1 MRSHPGCSAGGLLLL
16 LTGFIA
22 PAISSAQ
29 TSSTTAPLHATRLS
43 TPPVIDG
50 ALDDEAWAGAPLP
63 TDRWL
68 SYNPLHGESIP
79 QQTAVWV
86 GYDSDALYFAFR
98 CDDPDP
104 SGIKTSIT
112 RRDNIWSDDWV
123 GLSLDALGTGQVSY
137 HLMVNPSGIQL
148 DMINTPSGFE
158 DTSPDYV
165 WQSAGRVT
173 PTGYAVEIRLPL
185 QSIRFKGGAA
195 VQMGIL
201 FWRRVSRTGVSVAW
215 PALEP
220 GKWVFQK
227 HSKLT
232 FSDIKARPTREVIP
246 SATFSRAEERATP
259 SEWGEADNQGD
270 LGVSGKWGLSS
281 TITLDATINPDFSQ
295 VESDAFQV
303 EVNQRFPIFFSEKR
317 PFFMEGA
324 GIFNLAGN
332 AQGDASML
340 YAVHTRRIVDPI
352 FGAKLTGS
360 LGRVAFGSL
369 TAIDQAPGRT
379 PDADDPLSGKEK
391 LFQIA
396 RAQMSLNPGSY
407 AGVMTTITEL
417 AGRTNVTGGADVNYH
432 KGNSTLTAFVIGSD
446 TSGGR
451 GDIGNDNGRGV
462 GLQATYGFRTRR
474 IGVQSQVEHYGRG
487 FVMDTAFMN
496 RVGISS
502 GWGYFDYSFYP
513 DKDRHS
519 WIRKIVPFTFLQ
531 RGTDRIQDGDDY
543 VAVTGVRINLTRQG
557 FFRADRVLTQE
568 AWRSGEYSGDQ
579 WRISGNMQLFRWLRP
594 SFSLG
599 RGHSL
604 FYDEADPFV
613 GASRS
618 AQLGAVVQIGGRFS
632 EDIEY
637 THNTFDRPS
646 SSARVYTVDVV
657 NTRTTYQFTK
667 ELAVRSILRFDSQQR
682 RILTDFLG
690 SYDLRPGTVVYV
702 GYGSLFQKRAFR
714 NEAWIDGE
722 GDYLTTR
729 QGLFLKASYLY
740 RF

>member
-1 MRSHPGCSAGGLLLL
+1 MRSHPRCAAGTLVLL
-16 LTGFIA
+16 GSFFV
-22 PAISSAQ
+22 PSISSAQ
-29 TSSTTAPLHATRLS
+29 TAAPATAPLRATRLT

-50 ALDDEAWAGAPLP
+50 ALDDEAWTGAPLP
-63 TDRWL
+63 TGKWL
-68 SYNPLHGESIP
+68 SYNPLHGESVP
-79 QQTAVWV
+79 QETTVWV
-86 GYDSDALYFAFR
+86 GYDRDALYFAFR

-123 GLSLDALGTGQVSY
+123 GFSLDALGNGQVSY
-137 HLMVNPSGIQL
+137 HLLVNPSGIQL

-158 DTSPDYV
+158 DTSPDWV
-165 WQSAGRVT
+165 WQSAGRTT

-185 QSIRFKGGAA
+185 QTVRFKGGAD

-227 HSKLT
+227 HARLG
-232 FSDIKARPTREVIP
+232 FSDITARPTRELIP
-246 SATFSRAEERATP
+246 SATFSRGQERATP
-259 SEWGEADNQGD
+259 DAWDAADNQGD
-270 LGVSGKWGLSS
+270 LGLSGKWGLSS
-281 TITLDATINPDFSQ
+281 TVTLDATINPDFSQ

-340 YAVHTRRIVDPI
+340 YAVHTRKIVDPI

-360 LGRVAFGSL
+360 LGRVAFGTL
-369 TAIDQAPGRT
+369 TAIDQGPGRT
-379 PDADDPLSGKEK
+379 TDPDDPLNGKDK

-396 RAQMSLNPGSY
+396 RAQLTLNPGSY

-417 AGRTNVTGGADVNYH
+417 AGRTNVTGGADLNYS
-432 KGNSTLTAFVIGSD
+432 KGNTSLTAFVLGSD
-446 TSGGR
+446 TSGGE
-451 GDIGNDNGRGV
+451 DNGRGV
-462 GLQATYGFRTRR
+462 GMQATYGFRSRR

-496 RVGISS
+496 RVGITS

-513 DKDRHS
+513 DKDRHP
-519 WIRKIVPFTFLQ
+519 WIRKISPFVFYQ
-531 RGTDRIQDGDDY
+531 RGTDRIQGGDDY
-543 VAVTGVRINLTRQG
+543 VAVSGVRLNLTRQG
-557 FFRADRVLTQE
+557 FVRADRVELQE
-568 AWRSGEYSGDQ
+568 AWRGGEYDGDQ
-579 WRISGNMQLFRWLRP
+579 WRVSAEMQVFRWLRP

-599 RGHSL
+599 TGHSL
-604 FYDEADPFV
+604 YYEESDPFV

-618 AQLGAVVQIGGRFS
+618 ARLGAVIQIGGRFS
-632 EDIEY
+632 EDISY
-637 THNTFDRPS
+637 THNTFDRPDS
-646 SSARVYTVDVV
+646 GGRVYTVDVV

-667 ELAVRSILRFDSQQR
+667 ELAIRSIVRFDSQQR
-682 RILTDFLG
+682 RVLTDFLG

-702 GYGSLFQKRAFR
+702 GYGTLFQKRAFR
-714 NEAWIDGE
+714 NDAWVEGE

-729 QGLFLKASYLY
+729 QGLFFKASYLY

>member
-1 MRSHPGCSAGGLLLL
+1 MRSHPGPTAGALLLL
-16 LTGFIA
+16 LTGFIG
-22 PAISSAQ
+22 PAVSSAQ
-29 TSSTTAPLHATRLS
+29 TPAAATPLSATRLT

-50 ALDDEAWAGAPLP
+50 ALDDEAWTGAPLP
-63 TDRWL
+63 IGKWL
-68 SYNPLHGESIP
+68 SYNPLHGESVP
-79 QQTAVWV
+79 QETTVWI

-123 GLSLDALGTGQVSY
+123 GFSLDALGNGQVSY

-148 DMINTPSGFE
+148 DMINTPSGSE
-158 DTSPDYV
+158 DTSPDWV
-165 WQSAGRVT
+165 WQSAGRRT
-173 PTGYAVEIRLPL
+173 PTGYAVEMRLPL
-185 QSIRFKGGAA
+185 QTIRFKGGAD

-227 HSKLT
+227 HARLG
-232 FSDIKARPTREVIP
+232 FSDMEARPTREVIP
-246 SATFSRAEERATP
+246 SATFSRGQERATP
-259 SEWGEADNQGD
+259 DGWGDADNHGD

-281 TITLDATINPDFSQ
+281 TVTLDATINPDFSQ

-340 YAVHTRRIVDPI
+340 YAVHTRKIGDPI

-369 TAIDQAPGRT
+369 TAVDQSPGRT
-379 PDADDPLSGKEK
+379 TDPNDRLHGKDK

-396 RAQMSLNPGSY
+396 RAQMTLNPGSY

-417 AGRTNVTGGADVNYH
+417 AGRTNVTGGADLNFN
-432 KGNSTLTAFVIGSD
+432 KGNSSLTGFVLGSD
-446 TSGGR
+446 TSGGS
-451 GDIGNDNGRGV
+451 DNGRGL
-462 GLQATYGFRTRR
+462 GLQGTYGFRTRR
-474 IGVQSQVEHYGRG
+474 VGVQSQIEHYGRG

-496 RVGISS
+496 RVGITS
-502 GWGYFDYSFYP
+502 GWGFVDYSFYP
-513 DKDRHS
+513 DKDRHP
-519 WIRKIVPFTFLQ
+519 WIRRIVPFTFYQ
-531 RGTDRIQDGDDY
+531 TGTDRLQGGDDHI
-543 VAVTGVRINLTRQG
+543 AVTGVRLNFTRQG
-557 FFRADRVLTQE
+557 FLRADRVLTQE
-568 AWRSGEYSGDQ
+568 AWRGGEYDGDQ
-579 WRISGNMQLFRWLRP
+579 WRMFGNMQLFRWLRP

-604 FYDEADPFV
+604 FYDDEDPFV

-618 AQLGAVVQIGGRFS
+618 VNLGAVVQIGGRFS

-637 THNTFDRPS
+637 AHNTFDRPGTGS
-646 SSARVYTVDVV
+646 RVYTVDVI
-657 NTRTTYQFTK
+657 NTRTTYQFTR
-667 ELAVRSILRFDSQQR
+667 ELAIRSIVRFDSQQR
-682 RILTDFLG
+682 RILTDFLA
-690 SYDLRPGTVVYV
+690 SYDLRPGTVAYV

-714 NEAWIDGE
+714 DNAWIDREGE
-722 GDYLTTR
+722 YLTTR